1 MTKSVNK
8 AALFTALN
16 KFVGAR
22 VSFIQSVIDAGYP
35 TIESARA
42 DIMEWIVT
50 KISGVT
56 LETKGTG
63 RVVFVGEKASSART
77 LLADINTNLRG
88 QTRREVQSS
97 KKKTPIKVSKAVIL
111 SIQAAMVGLTKAEAS
126 EAVKQALEGLSFE

>member
-8 AALFTALN
+8 IALFAALN

-50 KISGVT
+50 KVSGVT

-63 RVVFVGEKASSART
+63 RVVFVGKKASSART

-88 QTRREVQSS
+88 ETRRTAQSS
-97 KKKTPIKVSKAVIL
+97 NKKTPVKVSKGVIEA
-111 SIQAAMVGLTKAEAS
+111 IQAAMVGLTKAEAS
-126 EAVKQALEGLSFE
+126 EAVKQALAGFSAK

>member
-8 AALFTALN
+8 IALFTALN

-50 KISGVT
+50 KVSGVT

-63 RVVFVGEKASSART
+63 RVVFVGKKVSSARS
-77 LLADINTNLRG
+77 LLADINHNLRG
-88 QTRREVQSS
+88 ETRRTAQRSNKVV
-97 KKKTPIKVSKAVIL
+97 PVKVSKAVIL
-111 SIQAAMVGLTKAEAS
+111 SIQAAMAGLTKKQAQA
-126 EAVKQALEGLSFE
+126 AVKQALEGLSFE

>member
-35 TIESARA
+35 TVESARA

-50 KISGVT
+50 KVSGVA

-63 RVVFVGEKASSART
+63 RVVFVGKKASSART

-88 QTRREVQSS
+88 ETRREVQSRN
-97 KKKTPIKVSKAVIL
+97 KVVPVKVSKGVIL
-111 SIQAAMVGLTKAEAS
+111 SIQAAVAGLTKAECA
-126 EAVKQALEGLSFE
+126 EAVKQALAGLSFE

>member
-50 KISGVT
+50 KVSGVT

-63 RVVFVGEKASSART
+63 RVVFVGKDTSSART
-77 LLADINTNLRG
+77 LLADINHNLMG
-88 QTRREVQSS
+88 TTRRKVQSS
-97 KKKTPIKVSKAVIL
+97 KKKTPIKVSKGVIEA
-111 SIQAAMVGLTKAEAS
+111 IQAAMVGLTKAEAS

>member
-50 KISGVT
+50 KVSGVS

-63 RVVFVGEKASSART
+63 RVVFVGKKTSSART
-77 LLADINTNLRG
+77 LLADINANLRG
-88 QTRREVQSS
+88 ETRRTAQSS
-97 KKKTPIKVSKAVIL
+97 NKVVPVKVSKAVIL
-111 SIQAAMVGLTKAEAS
+111 SIQAAMAGLTKKQAQ
-126 EAVKQALEGLSFE
+126 EAVKQALAGFSAK